1 MSAEDIEASKAPLMD
16 HLIELRSRLIKAL
29 LGFGIAFIFCFF
41 FAKQIYNVLVWPF
54 VWVAGPEN
62 SKFIYTALLEYF
74 LTQLKLA
81 LFGAGFISFPIVATQ
96 IYKFVAPGL
105 YKHERGAFLPYLI
118 ATPIFFVLGSM
129 LVYFV
134 VLPMLVRFSLGMQ
147 QVGGAETAQIQ
158 LLPKVGEYLSLMM
171 SLIFAFGV
179 AFQLPVILTLL
190 GRIGIITS
198 KQLRE
203 KRRYF
208 IVVAFI
214 IAAVLTPPDVLSQ
227 ASLAIPLLALY
238 EGSIIAVRMVEKK
251 AATAAGRCRH
261 PATRD
266 PAAAGSQSGGVGRC
280 ACVLT
285 CRRGTL
291 PMIRHARA

>member
-1 MSAEDIEASKAPLMD
+1 MSAEYIEASKAPLLD
-16 HLIELRSRLIKAL
+16 HLIELRSRLIKSL
-29 LGFGIAFIFCFF
+29 LGFGFAFIVCFF
-41 FAKQIYNVLVWPF
+41 FAKTIYNFLVWPF

-74 LTQLKLA
+74 ITQLKLA
-81 LFGAGFISFPIVATQ
+81 LFGAGFISFPLVAMQ
-96 IYKFVAPGL
+96 VYKFVAPGL
-105 YKHERGAFLPYLI
+105 YRHERNAFRPYLI
-118 ATPIFFVLGSM
+118 ATPVFFVLGAM

-134 VLPMLVRFSLGMQ
+134 VFPMLIRFSLGMQ
-147 QVGGAETAQIQ
+147 QLGGPDSAQIE

-171 SLIFAFGV
+171 SLIFAFGI

-190 GRIGIITS
+190 GRIGIVTS
-198 KQLRE
+198 EMLRS

-238 EGSIIAVRMVEKK
+238 EGSIIAVRIVEKK
-251 AATAAGRCRH
+251 V
-261 PATRD
+261 
-266 PAAAGSQSGGVGRC
+266 AAAQAAKGVPPT
-280 ACVLT
+280 AN
-285 CRRGTL
+285 
-291 PMIRHARA
+291 PAE

>member
-1 MSAEDIEASKAPLMD
+1 M
-16 HLIELRSRLIKAL
+16 
-29 LGFGIAFIFCFF
+29 
-41 FAKQIYNVLVWPF
+41 
-54 VWVAGPEN
+54 
-62 SKFIYTALLEYF
+62 
-74 LTQLKLA
+74 KLA

-118 ATPIFFVLGSM
+118 ATPFFFVLGSM

-147 QVGGAETAQIQ
+147 QAGGAETAQIQ

-227 ASLAIPLLALY
+227 ASLALPLLA
-238 EGSIIAVRMVEKK
+238 AVRRLDHRGAHGGEKGRRREGRRRSAA
-251 AATAAGRCRH
+251 AATPPPPDPT
-261 PATRD
+261 PAE
-266 PAAAGSQSGGVGRC
+266 
-280 ACVLT
+280 
-285 CRRGTL
+285 
-291 PMIRHARA
+291 